1 MTRTISL
8 NLLNV
13 DTFYKGSSARDR
25 GPKNLEIWLGGTGKA
40 TATLWKATQLLRRRQ
55 WMDQTCFET
64 QIRAMNATL
73 APRRQSREE
82 PGEGCQAGT
91 RTSGSLMWPSAVSS
105 RILHSLHTSCGVD
118 TVWIWVGKTVHGDL
132 CPLFHWW
139 SLQFH
144 TDKS

>member
-1 MTRTISL
+1 MWTLFTKGHLQGTEVPRTWR
-8 NLLNV
+8 
-13 DTFYKGSSARDR
+13 FGWEGQAR
-25 GPKNLEIWLGGTGKA
+25 PQQ
-40 TATLWKATQLLRRRQ
+40 TLWKATQLLRRRQ

-118 TVWIWVGKTVHGDL
+118 TVCIWVGKTVHGDL